1 MLMSLDTIK
10 HMISDYI
17 LYRDTDRQ
25 ITRKCE
31 RLLNGLVELKTH
43 LYDYILKV
51 NPIVVYLYRYSLTKH
66 NMKIEVK
73 LLSLLHIFTIFPVL
87 FI

>member
-1 MLMSLDTIK
+1 MSLDTIK

-43 LYDYILKV
+43 LYDYILKGK
-51 NPIVVYLYRYSLTKH
+51 PYRC
-66 NMKIEVK
+66 
-73 LLSLLHIFTIFPVL
+73 LSLSL
-87 FI
+87 FIDETQYENRGEAFVFTT